1 MKLKAIDLTLCAM
14 FAALMAIGANVT
26 SFLVV
31 GGVPITLT
39 TFFCILAGL
48 ILGSRLGA
56 LSMLV
61 YALVGFVGAPVFAGF
76 TGGPS
81 IFIKPTFGF
90 ILSYILV
97 AYVVG
102 KMVERNNSKTTIFVA
117 AFVGFIINYV
127 FGTNWMYAAY
137 VLWAAAPEGFT
148 YKMAWAWMVVP
159 LPKDIL
165 LAAFAAVLA
174 PRLTRT
180 LSYTSSTMN
189 KKTAA

>member
-31 GGVPITLT
+31 GGVNITLT
-39 TFFCILAGL
+39 TFFCVLAGL

-61 YALVGFVGAPVFAGF
+61 YALVGFVGAPVFAFF

-102 KMVERNNSKTTIFVA
+102 KMVERNNSKTSIFVA
-117 AFVGFIINYV
+117 AFVGMIINYV

-137 VLWAAAPEGFT
+137 MLWAAAPEGFT
-148 YKMAWAWMVVP
+148 YKMAWAWMMVP
-159 LPKDIL
+159 LPKDIIL
-165 LAAFAAVLA
+165 TIFAAVLA

-180 LSYTSSTMN
+180 LSYTSNSF
-189 KKTAA
+189 KKDSIA